1 MARNVDLNIDQGTDT
16 VFQLEL
22 IDSDQEPMDLTGFRA
37 KASFAR
43 NMESGTRVN
52 ILTEI
57 PDPVTDG
64 YIHLTMTGDSSESLK
79 ATRYFYDVN
88 LIDSASNIT
97 ERVIQG
103 VLTIDP
109 AVTKDA

>member
-1 MARNVDLNIDQGTDT
+1 MARNVDLNLDQGTDT

-37 KASFAR
+37 EASFTR
-43 NMESGTRVN
+43 NIESGTRTN
-52 ILTEI
+52 IKTEI
-57 PDPVTDG
+57 PYPVTDG
-64 YIHLTMTGDSSESLK
+64 YLHLTITGDSSETIK

-88 LIDSASNIT
+88 LIDSASSIK
-97 ERVIQG
+97 ERVMQG
-103 VLTIDP
+103 TLTIDP